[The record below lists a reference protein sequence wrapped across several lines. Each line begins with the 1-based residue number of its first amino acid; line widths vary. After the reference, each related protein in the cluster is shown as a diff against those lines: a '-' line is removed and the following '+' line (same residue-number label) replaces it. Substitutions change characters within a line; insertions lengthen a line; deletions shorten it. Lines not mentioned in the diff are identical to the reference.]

1 MRTRSRRGLLA
12 AALLAVPAVLVG
24 TSTPSADAATAAH
37 RRPFTREVEPWISG
51 SPPSSPPAVKLTA
64 ACVRRVGGGKLEAVF
79 GYKNLSPLSV
89 YAGLDPDIDIPEGN
103 VIVRETRHRRPPRRT
118 TEIEILGPQAT
129 LFLPGT
135 HRHVFAVRF
144 RSNQTVAWRVRVPSF
159 DDPVIDPGWK
169 VTVRP
174 RRLARCG
181 RRVPDHFVVVQ
192 AASVSSGPANIIRDE
207 DGGIT
212 AYDVEFGAQ
221 SVDVVCSADGRVLPF
236 KQVVGWTIE
245 PNLVPLRR
253 REIVEEIVASNG
265 TRFQMSRTRVRRVV
279 DVFEPV
285 EWFGPIADVIGR
297 CAFRGEVVKSEVF
310 WAGQP
315 ANGSIT
321 PIVVDGAVVQLRGD
335 LVLPGGVRI
344 R

>member
-1 MRTRSRRGLLA
+1 MRVIARTSA
-12 AALLAVPAVLVG
+12 AEKA
-24 TSTPSADAATAAH
+24 SAMATAPAPLP
-37 RRPFTREVEPWISG
+37 RAWTG
-51 SPPSSPPAVKLTA
+51 S
-64 ACVRRVGGGKLEAVF
+64 
-79 GYKNLSPLSV
+79 
-89 YAGLDPDIDIPEGN
+89 
-103 VIVRETRHRRPPRRT
+103 
-118 TEIEILGPQAT
+118 
-129 LFLPGT
+129 
-135 HRHVFAVRF
+135 
-144 RSNQTVAWRVRVPSF
+144 
-159 DDPVIDPGWK
+159 
-169 VTVRP
+169 VRP

-181 RRVPDHFVVVQ
+181 RRVPDHFAVVQ

-221 SVDVVCSADGRVLPF
+221 SVNVVCSAGGRVLPF
-236 KQVVGWTIE
+236 KQVVGWTIQ

-253 REIVEEIVASNG
+253 GEIVEEIVISDG

-285 EWFGPIADVIGR
+285 EWLGPIADVIGR
-297 CAFRGEVVKSEVF
+297 CAFRGKVVKSEVF

-321 PIVVDGAVVQLRGD
+321 PIVVDGAVVELEGS